1 MAGLHGKGSGGTDIG
16 GKPGMTTLEYFKA
29 LAMELRKRRLSEDQ
43 VADVLREL
51 QSHLQETGEHP
62 EEAFGGS
69 REYAARFPQGTTVSR
84 GSRIGNL
91 AAAVLIVLLGVK
103 VVLGLILGIPFG
115 LAETIIYIAATF
127 LLTAALIGW
136 SAALQ
141 RTLPERITEELSR
154 QK

>member
-1 MAGLHGKGSGGTDIG
+1 
-16 GKPGMTTLEYFKA
+16 MTTLDYFKT

-62 EEAFGGS
+62 EKAFGSS
-69 REYAARFPQGTTVSR
+69 REYAARFPQGATVSR

-91 AAAVLIVLLGVK
+91 AAAVLIVLVGVK
-103 VVLGLILGIPFG
+103 VVLGLILGISFG
-115 LAETIIYIAATF
+115 IAETVIYITATI
-127 LLTAALIGW
+127 LLTAVLIGW

-141 RTLPERITEELSR
+141 RKLPERMMEELSR

>member
-1 MAGLHGKGSGGTDIG
+1 
-16 GKPGMTTLEYFKA
+16 MTTLDYFKT

-51 QSHLQETGEHP
+51 QSHLRETGERP
-62 EEAFGGS
+62 EEAFGS
-69 REYAARFPQGTTVSR
+69 SKEYAARFPQGTTVSR

-91 AAAVLIVLLGVK
+91 AAAVLIVLLGAK
-103 VVLGLILGIPFG
+103 VVLGLILGISFG
-115 LAETIIYIAATF
+115 LAETGIYIVATI
-127 LLTAALIGW
+127 LLTSVLIGW

-141 RTLPERITEELSR
+141 RTLPERMTEELSR